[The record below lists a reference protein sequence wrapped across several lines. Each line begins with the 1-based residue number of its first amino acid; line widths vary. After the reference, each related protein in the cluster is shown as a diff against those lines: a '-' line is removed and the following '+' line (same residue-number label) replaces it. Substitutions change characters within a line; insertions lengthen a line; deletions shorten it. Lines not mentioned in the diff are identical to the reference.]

1 MKKKILSVLLATV
14 LTAAAASAQ
23 QPYAA
28 VLQQIEQNSATL
40 AALRAEADA
49 RRVAGRTG
57 LTPAD
62 PEVEFGY
69 LWGHPAAGGDRK
81 DVSLRQTFDLP
92 TVYRQRGR
100 LADVR
105 DRGVESEYRTQRM
118 ELLLEAER
126 TCIELVYQNALA
138 ALYATEADRVRQAT
152 EAYGRLLE
160 AGEANQLDY
169 NKAML
174 HRVQTEHKEQR
185 IRLERER
192 LASELTAANGGQP
205 IAFDRADYE
214 PHPALPDDF
223 EGWYAAA
230 EAGYPALQYLK
241 AQVEVADREISL
253 ARAETLPKLSV
264 GYMGEFV
271 PGQRYQ
277 GVTAGISL
285 PLWENKNRV
294 RQTQAEARVAEQ
306 LMDDAR
312 LRYYRHLYT
321 LYAQARELATAVERY
336 NSLLAEHDNAE
347 LLLKAFELGELSL
360 PAYLQELEYGL
371 TVRVARLEAQRDL
384 ELVRAEL
391 EAFRL

>member
-1 MKKKILSVLLATV
+1 MKKILSVLLATV
-14 LTAAAASAQ
+14 LTAAAASAQQ

-57 LTPAD
+57 LTPAA

-69 LWGHPAAGGDRK
+69 LWGHPTAGGDRK

-92 TVYRQRGR
+92 TVYRRRGR

-152 EAYGRLLE
+152 EAYGRLVE
-160 AGEANQLDY
+160 AGEAGQLDY

-174 HRVQTEHKEQR
+174 HRLQTEHEEQR
-185 IRLERER
+185 IRLELGR
-192 LASELTAANGGQP
+192 LASELAAANGGQP
-205 IAFDRADYE
+205 IALDRADYE
-214 PHPALPDDF
+214 PQPPLPDDF
-223 EGWYAAA
+223 EAWYAAA
-230 EAGYPALQYLK
+230 EAGHPALQYLRT
-241 AQVEVADREISL
+241 QVEAADREISL
-253 ARAETLPKLSV
+253 ARAEALPKLSV

-277 GVTAGISL
+277 GVTAGMTL

-294 RQTQAEARVAEQ
+294 RQAQAEARVAEQ
-306 LMDDAR
+306 RMDDAR
-312 LRYYRHLYT
+312 LRYYRRLRT
-321 LYAQARELATAVERY
+321 LHAEARQLATAVERY
-336 NSLLAEHDNAE
+336 DSLLAQHAGDE
-347 LLLKAFELGELSL
+347 LLRKAFELGELSL
-360 PAYLQELEYGL
+360 PAYLQELAYSL
-371 TVRVARLEAQRDL
+371 TVRAARLEARRDL